1 MTRDGTRPLERRE
14 FLAGSIGVAAG
25 LVTAAAVPTVAA
37 ADAPSW
43 PLIDSHVHFYDPAR
57 AEGVP
62 WPPKD
67 NTVLYRSVFP
77 TEWEKLVAPY
87 GPAGA
92 IVVEASPWVEDNQ
105 WVLDLADRHA
115 SQRSPGS
122 LGIVGVVGNLP
133 LGEEECGQLIDRFA
147 AHRLYRGIRTNGD
160 KLLAGLE
167 SSAYAAQLARLA
179 ERGLAVDLNGG
190 GVFAAALAVTERFPT
205 LRVVID
211 HLANTRITPEGPL
224 AEWLEN
230 VRRMADRPNV
240 FMKVSGIAE
249 SAGRS
254 MQPAKPPV
262 DPSFYEPWLE
272 AVWKAFG
279 EKRLLYGSNWPVSD
293 LAASYAD
300 IRGIVAPFVR
310 KRGADAERWF
320 YCEAARA
327 AYRWA

>member
-1 MTRDGTRPLERRE
+1 MTRDGTRPLERRD

-25 LVTAAAVPTVAA
+25 LVTAAAGSAA
-37 ADAPSW
+37 TADPPSW
-43 PLIDSHVHFYDPAR
+43 PLIDSHVHFYDPTR

-67 NTVLYRSVFP
+67 NALLYRPVFP
-77 TEWEKLVAPY
+77 AEWEKLVAPY

-122 LGIVGVVGNLP
+122 LGIIGVVGNLP
-133 LGEEECGQLIDRFA
+133 LGEEGCGKLIDRFA
-147 AHRLYRGIRTNGD
+147 AHRLFRGIRTNGD
-160 KLLAGLE
+160 KLLAGLA
-167 SSAYAAQLARLA
+167 SPGYAAQVAQLA

-190 GVFAAALAVTERFPT
+190 DVFAAAIAATERFPG
-205 LRVVID
+205 LRIVVD
-211 HLANTRITPEGPL
+211 HLANTRITPDGPA
-224 AEWLEN
+224 AEWLAA
-230 VRRMADRPNV
+230 VARAADRDTI

-249 SAGRS
+249 SAARS
-254 MQPAKPPV
+254 MKAAKAPT
-262 DPSFYEPWLE
+262 DTQFYEPWLA

-279 EKRLLYGSNWPVSD
+279 ERRLLYGSNWPVSD

-310 KRGADAERWF
+310 ERGADAERWF
-320 YCEAARA
+320 YCEASRA